1 MWGEMIGQWKS
12 LGGMTNYED
21 SEKSIWKL
29 GFFMCF
35 MHTHECTNIYIH
47 MHIIFCVFDIKEFI

>member
-1 MWGEMIGQWKS
+1 MMGQWKS

-35 MHTHECTNIYIH
+35 MHTYECTNIYIH
-47 MHIIFCVFDIKEFI
+47 MHIIFCIFDIKEFI